1 MTVRIIAFLLF
12 GILLTLLGLL
22 WFLQGSDIIRLRP
35 ILCVANCE
43 PLTGRSLLWQV
54 VGAIVFIGGIVSIA
68 RGIQHL
74 RHKIN

>member
-1 MTVRIIAFLLF
+1 MTVKVITLLLVGVIF
-12 GILLTLLGLL
+12 IFLGLL

-54 VGAIVFIGGIVSIA
+54 VGAVVFIGGIVSMA
-68 RGIQHL
+68 RGIQRL
-74 RHKIN
+74 RHKN

>member
-1 MTVRIIAFLLF
+1 MTIKIATLLLVGIIF
-12 GILLTLLGLL
+12 ILLGLL

-54 VGAIVFIGGIVSIA
+54 VGAIAFLGGIVSISQ
-68 RGIQHL
+68 GIRRL
-74 RHKIN
+74 RHKN